1 MTTSEKITLEICA
14 SDIDSVYAAAEGGAD
29 RVELCS
35 ALTEGGLT
43 PSYGL
48 LREALKVDGLKVN
61 VLLRHRN
68 GDFIYSPREMDVMTD
83 DVAMICEAG
92 ANAIV
97 FGALNPDGTVDTEAC
112 RRIIESSQN
121 MSHTFHRA
129 FDLCR
134 DPFEA
139 ARIIESLGF
148 DRILTSGMAASAMEG
163 ADTLKELQQ
172 AFPALTFIAAGGITP
187 DNAAEIVNRTG
198 IREIHASAKHTVGSS
213 MTSRREG
220 VSMGKPGTDEYARST
235 TSAANVRDIIKNIKE
250 L

>member
-1 MTTSEKITLEICA
+1 MTTTKKITLEICA
-14 SDIDSVYAAAEGGAD
+14 SDIDSVYSASEAGAD

-68 GDFIYSPREMDVMTD
+68 GDFIYSPREMDVMLD
-83 DVAMICEAG
+83 DVVMIREAG

-97 FGALNPDGTVDTEAC
+97 FGALKPDGTVDAEAC
-112 RRIIESSQN
+112 RRVIEKTPD
-121 MSHTFHRA
+121 MKHTFHRA

-148 DRILTSGMAASAMEG
+148 DRILTSGIAASAQQG
-163 ADTLKELQQ
+163 ADMLKWLQE
-172 AFPALTFIAAGGITP
+172 AFPKLIFIAAGGITP
-187 DNAAEIVNRTG
+187 DNAAEIIRTTG
-198 IREIHASAKHTVGSS
+198 VSEIHASAKHTVGSS
-213 MTSRREG
+213 MIFRREG
-220 VSMGKPGTDEYARST
+220 VSMGKPGADEYARST
-235 TSAANVRDIIKNIKE
+235 TSAVNVRDIISN
-250 L
+250 LDR